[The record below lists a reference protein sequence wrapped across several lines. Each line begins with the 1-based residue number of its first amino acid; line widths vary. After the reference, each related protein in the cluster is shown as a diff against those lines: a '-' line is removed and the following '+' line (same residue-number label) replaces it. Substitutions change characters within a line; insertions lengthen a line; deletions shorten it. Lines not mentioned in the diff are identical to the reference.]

1 MAGRDADVSENTVQR
16 VADELE
22 IRNLVARLAQLAD
35 DGDLDDYIQLFTHDA
50 VWDGGTI
57 LGTKQGHAE
66 LLAAARERRAS
77 GAAGPGTNSR
87 HVITTSVVDVA
98 GDRATGRAVFHYYV
112 KTDGA
117 PELALMGVYD
127 DEFVRTD
134 RGWRLARRKIT
145 GARQPE
151 TS

>member
-1 MAGRDADVSENTVQR
+1 MDEKRLQR
-16 VADELE
+16 AADELE

-35 DGDLDDYIQLFTHDA
+35 DGELDEYIQLFTEDA
-50 VWDGGTI
+50 VWDGGAA

-66 LLAAARERRAS
+66 LLAAARDRRAS

-98 GDRATGRAVFHYYV
+98 DDRATGRAVFHFYV

-117 PELALMGVYD
+117 PELALLGLYD
-127 DEFVRTD
+127 DEFERTD
-134 RGWRLARRKIT
+134 GGWRLSRRAIT
-145 GARQPE
+145 VGVSPE
-151 TS
+151 PAS